1 MKLLDSAIIK
11 FGLAGVVN
19 TLADYCA
26 YFFVAYYIFD
36 GDEPNIA
43 KGVGAAIGITSA
55 FILNSLWVFRQNFMS
70 EYVLRNTFSGR
81 SRYVA
86 TSYGKMLL
94 TYSIGMA
101 LNILIFSNLYQSGKF
116 PEIVCLIAA
125 TAVSMV
131 FNFIFTKKLVYATKL
146 SR

>member
-11 FGLAGVVN
+11 FGLAGIVN

-36 GDEPNIA
+36 AEGYNIA
-43 KGVGAAIGITSA
+43 KGVGAAFGITSA
-55 FILNSLWVFRQNFMS
+55 FILNSLWVFRQNFMQ
-70 EYVLRNTFSGR
+70 EYVLRNTLGGK
-81 SRYVA
+81 SRYIA
-86 TSYGKMLL
+86 SSYGKMFL
-94 TYSIGMA
+94 TYSVGMG
-101 LNILIFSNLYQSGKF
+101 LNILIFSNLFSSGHF
-116 PEIVCLIAA
+116 PEVVCLIAA

-131 FNFIFTKKLVYATKL
+131 FNFIFTKKIVYATKL